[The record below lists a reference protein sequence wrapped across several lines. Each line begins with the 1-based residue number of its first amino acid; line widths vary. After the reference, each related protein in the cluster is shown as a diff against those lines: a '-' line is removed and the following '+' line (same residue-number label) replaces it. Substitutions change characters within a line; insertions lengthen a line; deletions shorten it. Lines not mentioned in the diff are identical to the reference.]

1 MSDKTI
7 SLQVERTIS
16 LIDFV
21 KQAALIKS
29 KTPSNLISQ
38 TFHRHEL
45 TFSSLPGIHLNVE
58 GDDGY
63 ETWIT
68 INRLRE
74 HTSPITNSIHLK
86 AWLNVSNNPDKQ
98 PTLKAG
104 LPESTL
110 LELNIGYKPERKLSE
125 NDIELVLLQ
134 DYALKFEL
142 ENLFK
147 SYLNNSW
154 KPWAIE
160 EKKRRDTIALYATLF
175 TLKSQLEGEIIESQL
190 ELVIGSGIAVWKKND
205 VVVTFPLVTKMV
217 ELSLNETTMDLIIR
231 PRLIEPKLE
240 LDIYA
245 ALDNQGV
252 GYLEK
257 VAKEFF
263 TQNDNNYSPFDNS
276 TFEPILKAA
285 VTHLDPKGIYWP
297 ESTTSD
303 DRALPKLDED
313 LKVTDTW
320 VIFSRPRSN
329 SILIQD
335 LERLKKKAEEG
346 LNLPASLLSIVNDPS
361 KYALNHVLPNF
372 RGLSNVSGY
381 GNDGSESKVADLFFP
396 KPFNDEQVRIIQMLE
411 NSPGVIVQGPPGTG
425 KTHTIANI
433 ICHHLALGKRVLVTS
448 MRDPALAVLKDQLPE
463 DIQPLCI
470 SLLTSE
476 QQGMKQFEYAI
487 QKIASEVS
495 SIDKGSLNK
504 EIKNLELQL
513 DEFHQSL
520 YAIDKAINRWAMS
533 NLTKLTI
540 DGDSINPVDA
550 ARQLVADRHTY
561 EWLTDEITIS
571 DKHSPL
577 MTEKDMS
584 ELREARLNL
593 REDIHYIDKN
603 IPSLSCFPESIEIIK
618 VHRDLCQLDTLKE
631 AVKMGSIPEM
641 ANGNKATYDLAANL
655 IEEISNLKN
664 IKNELNSLQSQWYEK
679 LKNKIKNDFNKHLFS
694 LFDQLVADID
704 LAEND
709 RNLFIKKPIHLPA
722 FNNIEDEVQK
732 AVKNLSNGK
741 SAFGISGFIGKTHQ
755 KEFIE
760 KIRVLGNKPKDKT
773 EWSHISDY
781 FDFLTHVKTLMSR
794 WNALAPEIQI
804 RHLDTI
810 EYTQFNKCIEYV
822 NIYKKVMLIVNKEA
836 LIDSNANKVIPTWTH
851 RSETTNNIQNL
862 NKFEDYLIQ
871 HLTKNRLSDAWALK
885 EKFQQITHSF
895 NGKITDKINLFSNN
909 SIGDVS
915 KSEKDIQNEWT
926 LLMDELKRVSGLASN
941 LKIVERVAETIER
954 SGAPKW
960 ANSLRHQ
967 AMASIL
973 DPLVPADFIKVW
985 RLRRLHNY
993 LETIDARAP
1002 LKKLTSARTETE
1014 KNLAST
1020 YRDVISKRTWFRLA
1034 ENATPEIKAALAAFL
1049 EAIKKIGKGT
1059 GKRAIGYRHDARVA
1073 STRANSAIPCWIMPH
1088 YRVSETL
1095 PAELGAFDLVI
1106 IDEASQSDL
1115 TALPALLRA
1124 KKILVVGDD
1133 KQVSPEGVGM
1143 EVEKIQS
1150 LMNRYLTNQV
1160 EIFRSLFSPD
1170 RSIYDLF
1177 KVVFSDS
1184 AVMLKEHFRCV
1195 GPIIEY
1201 SKREFYNH
1209 ELKPLRLPKNSERL
1223 DPPLI
1228 DVYIENGFNNI
1239 KDNVNRMEARFIVDE
1254 IQAITSDPK
1263 MKGRTIG
1270 VVSLLGDKQSLKVWQ
1285 MLEEELGPEV
1295 IQEFKIAC
1303 GDAKTFQGKERS
1315 IMFLT
1320 MVVAPNE
1327 PIFSIT
1333 RDTFSQ
1339 RFNVA
1344 ASRAQDRMYLVR
1356 SVELEDLKPSD
1367 VLRRGLISHFN
1378 SPYAQDEKSVDSLK
1392 ELCESPFE
1400 LEVYD
1405 ELTNKGYRVIPQV
1418 KVGGFRIDL
1427 VVEGANDIRLAI
1439 ECDGD
1444 QFHGPDKWEDD
1455 LRRQR
1460 ILERAGWKFWRC
1472 FASTFVLH
1480 KQHTINDLIQTL
1492 SSMGIEPM
1500 SNEGSFRSSYTSLRR
1515 CSPGLESFLK
1525 ENLEQSNKI
1534 EDDVVNEASTL
1545 TKNNIDLPFD
1555 LDDSEEPTKD
1565 NSTINKVNK
1574 PDDEDKTTKVLNKPK
1589 INSEGRYINVNDI
1602 VTYIDLSNPSQKIHI
1617 QLVDVGDDFANGLVN
1632 KSRPLSQVLLNAE
1645 EGIDIEFSVP
1655 GRPTQILRVIEV
1667 IPTTIVYK

>member
-1 MSDKTI
+1 MSEKII

-21 KQAALIKS
+21 KQAALLKS
-29 KTPSNLISQ
+29 KTPSNLSSQ
-38 TFHRHEL
+38 VFHRHEL
-45 TFSSLPGIHLNVE
+45 TFSSLPGIQLNVE
-58 GDDGY
+58 SEDDY
-63 ETWIT
+63 DAWIT
-68 INRLRE
+68 INRLHE
-74 HTSPITNSIHLK
+74 LLSPVTNSVLLK
-86 AWLNVSNNPDKQ
+86 AWLNVSNNPDRD
-98 PTLKAG
+98 PILKTSMSERA
-104 LPESTL
+104 L
-110 LELNIGYKPERKLSE
+110 LELGLINISANSVDDEGMSL
-125 NDIELVLLQ
+125 IFLQ
-134 DYALKFEL
+134 DFPRKSEL
-142 ENLFK
+142 ESLFN
-147 SYLNNSW
+147 SYLNNVW

-160 EKKRRDTIALYATLF
+160 EKKRRETIALYATLF
-175 TLKSQLEGEIIESQL
+175 TLKSQLEGEIAESQL
-190 ELVIGSGIAVWKKND
+190 ELVIGTGISVWKKND
-205 VVVTFPLVTKMV
+205 VLITFPLITKMV
-217 ELSLNETTMDLIIR
+217 ELSLNEKTMDLVVR

-252 GYLEK
+252 AYLEK
-257 VAKEFF
+257 AAKDFF
-263 TQNDNNYSPFDNS
+263 TQNDNNYSPFDHS
-276 TFEPILKAA
+276 TFEPILKTA

-297 ESTTSD
+297 EHSATD
-303 DRALPKLDED
+303 DRSLPKVDED

-320 VIFSRPRSN
+320 VIFARPRSN

-335 LERLKKKAEEG
+335 LERLKEKAEEG
-346 LNLPASLLSIVNDPS
+346 AKLPDSLLSIVNDPS
-361 KYALNHVLPNF
+361 KHALNHILPNF

-381 GNDGSESKVADLFFP
+381 GNEGSETKASDLFFP
-396 KPFNDEQVRIIQMLE
+396 KPFNDEQVRIIQMLA

-463 DIQPLCI
+463 EIQPLCI

-476 QQGMKQFEYAI
+476 QQGMKQFEFAI
-487 QKIASEVS
+487 QKIASEVQ

-504 EIKNLELQL
+504 EITNLELRL
-513 DEFHQSL
+513 DELHERIH
-520 YAIDKAINRWAMS
+520 AIDKAINRWAMS
-533 NLTKLTI
+533 NLNKLSI
-540 DGDSINPVDA
+540 DGDSINPVEA
-550 ARQLVADRHTY
+550 ARQLVDDNHAY
-561 EWLTDEITIS
+561 EWLIDEITIS
-571 DKHSPL
+571 EQHKL
-577 MTEKDMS
+577 LVTEKDMA
-584 ELREARLNL
+584 ELREARHLLGIDIEYLN
-593 REDIHYIDKN
+593 KKV
-603 IPSLSCFPESIEIIK
+603 PSLASFPESIEIIK

-631 AVKMGSIPEM
+631 AVKKGDIPEM
-641 ANGNKATYDLAANL
+641 ANGSKATFELAANL

-664 IKNELNSLQSQWYEK
+664 VKNELNNLQFNWHEK
-679 LKNKIKNDFNKHLFS
+679 LKIKIKNDFNEHLFS
-694 LFDQLVADID
+694 LFDQLISDID
-704 LAEND
+704 LAITK
-709 RNLFIKKPIHLPA
+709 RSSYITKPVHLPDSL
-722 FNNIEDEVQK
+722 NINEEINK
-732 AVKNLSNGK
+732 AIKNLASGK
-741 SAFGISGFIGKTHQ
+741 SAFGLTGLLGKSQQ
-755 KEFIE
+755 KEFIDN
-760 KIRVLGNKPKDKT
+760 IQILGSKPKDKS
-773 EWSHISDY
+773 EWLHISEY
-781 FDFLTHVKTLMSR
+781 LDFLTHVKSLMSR

-804 RHLDTI
+804 KNLESI
-810 EYTQFNKCIEYV
+810 EHTQLNTCIEYV
-822 NIYKKVMLIVNKEA
+822 SVYKKVLVIVSKEA
-836 LIDSNANKVIPTWTH
+836 LIDSSAHKVIPTWTL
-851 RSETTNNIQNL
+851 RTETTNNAENL
-862 NKFEDYLIQ
+862 NKFEEYLIQ

-885 EKFQQITHSF
+885 QKFQQITHSF
-895 NGKITDKINLFSNN
+895 DGNITEDINTFSKL

-926 LLMDELKRVSGLASN
+926 LLMDELKRVLSLTSH
-941 LKIVERVAETIER
+941 LKDVERVTEIIES

-960 ANSLRHQ
+960 AYSLRTEP
-967 AMASIL
+967 MLSTT
-973 DPLVPADFIKVW
+973 DPLIPADFVKAW

-993 LETIDARAP
+993 LDSIDARVH
-1002 LKKLTSARTETE
+1002 LKKFTISRTETE
-1014 KNLAST
+1014 RDLAST
-1020 YRDVISKRTWFRLA
+1020 YQDVISKRTWYRLA
-1034 ENATPEIKAALAAFL
+1034 VNATPDIKAALAAFL

-1059 GKRAIGYRHDARVA
+1059 GKRAIGFRHDARVA

-1095 PAELGAFDLVI
+1095 PPELGAFDLVI

-1143 EVEKIQS
+1143 DVDKIKN
-1150 LMNRYLTNQV
+1150 LMSRYLNNQV
-1160 EIFRSLFSPD
+1160 EIFRSLLSPD

-1177 KVVFSDS
+1177 KVVFSNS

-1209 ELKPLRLPKNSERL
+1209 ELKPLRLPKNSEKL

-1228 DVYIENGFNNI
+1228 DVYIENGFNNT
-1239 KDNVNRMEARFIVDE
+1239 KDNVNEKEARFIVDE
-1254 IQAITSDPK
+1254 IIAITTDPK
-1263 MKGRTIG
+1263 MKGRSIG
-1270 VVSLLGDKQSLKVWQ
+1270 VVSLLGDKQALKVWQ
-1285 MLEEELGPEV
+1285 MLEDELGPEV

-1327 PIFSIT
+1327 SIFPIT

-1356 SVELEDLKPSD
+1356 SVEIEDLKPSD
-1367 VLRRGLISHFN
+1367 ILRRGLISHFN
-1378 SPYAQDEKSVDSLK
+1378 SPFAQDEKKVESLK

-1400 LEVYD
+1400 REVYD

-1427 VVEGANDIRLAI
+1427 VVEGANDVRLAV

-1444 QFHGPDKWEDD
+1444 QYHGPDKWDDD

-1480 KQHTINDLIQTL
+1480 RAHTIDDLIQTL
-1492 SSMGIEPM
+1492 TDMGIEPM
-1500 SNEGSFRSSYTSLRR
+1500 SIDGSLRSSYTSLRR
-1515 CSPGLESFLK
+1515 CSPGLESSLQDDLEHGDNTKIDALNLTKDTTEPLVKLSNDEQQIIETNTLQRLK
-1525 ENLEQSNKI
+1525 ETNYKKTEA
-1534 EDDVVNEASTL
+1534 NEA
-1545 TKNNIDLPFD
+1545 
-1555 LDDSEEPTKD
+1555 EPSIQPKPSSKD
-1565 NSTINKVNK
+1565 
-1574 PDDEDKTTKVLNKPK
+1574 
-1589 INSEGRYINVNDI
+1589 RYVNVNDI
-1602 VTYIDLSNPSQKIHI
+1602 VTYVDLSNPTLKMHI

-1632 KSRPLSQVLLNAE
+1632 KSRPLPQVLLNAE
-1645 EGIDIEFSVP
+1645 EGVDIEFSVP
-1655 GRPTQILRVIEV
+1655 GRPTQHLRIIEV
-1667 IPTTIVYK
+1667 LTPTVVYK